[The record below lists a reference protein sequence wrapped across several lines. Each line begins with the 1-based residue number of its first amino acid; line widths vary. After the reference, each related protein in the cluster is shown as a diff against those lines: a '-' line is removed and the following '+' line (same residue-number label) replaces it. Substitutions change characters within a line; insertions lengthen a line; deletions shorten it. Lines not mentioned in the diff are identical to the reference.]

1 MLNTPTIEEIALYIS
16 AYDNQE
22 IESPMCEKKF
32 EYIAKNGERNG
43 NRGRILLHGA
53 LGSVDVYRYLIP
65 EMEKQN
71 CGEII
76 SIGISDLDEYCK
88 LESEEVVLHL
98 ADLYTQKILE
108 ENLDKVQIV
117 GYSFSGVIAIEM
129 AKQLL
134 EAGIDVEDVAIIDGG
149 SIPVEIQDEIIYELF
164 FIGNLH
170 VSLEKLEF
178 TDLKVFEKI
187 FGKIVD
193 SKQDSISISDFEDS
207 QEDCHIYE
215 RLLELSQL
223 TQEVRFKTYL
233 SVSDD
238 SSVRNF
244 NFDMVKHLY
253 TIFKKSFA
261 ALRFVPTV
269 YFGDIR
275 YFKTTERNG
284 IFKYFEALLQ
294 EWDDVCIGDFEIIEI
309 AGNHYSC
316 LENPNY
322 AHELA
327 KKLGSVYEEWREE

>member
-1 MLNTPTIEEIALYIS
+1 MSFFY
-16 AYDNQE
+16 
-22 IESPMCEKKF
+22 
-32 EYIAKNGERNG
+32 AKSRTC
-43 NRGRILLHGA
+43 
-53 LGSVDVYRYLIP
+53 SF
-65 EMEKQN
+65 
-71 CGEII
+71 
-76 SIGISDLDEYCK
+76 
-88 LESEEVVLHL
+88 
-98 ADLYTQKILE
+98 
-108 ENLDKVQIV
+108 IV
-117 GYSFSGVIAIEM
+117 
-129 AKQLL
+129 
-134 EAGIDVEDVAIIDGG
+134 
-149 SIPVEIQDEIIYELF
+149 YELF

>member
-1 MLNTPTIEEIALYIS
+1 M
-16 AYDNQE
+16 
-22 IESPMCEKKF
+22 
-32 EYIAKNGERNG
+32 
-43 NRGRILLHGA
+43 
-53 LGSVDVYRYLIP
+53 YRYLIP

-134 EAGIDVEDVAIIDGG
+134 EAGIDVEDVAIIDGC

-223 TQEVRFKTYL
+223 TQEARFKTYL

-238 SSVRNF
+238 SSVRNL

-294 EWDDVCIGDFEIIEI
+294 EWDDVCIGDFETIEI

-316 LENPNY
+316 LENPNN

-327 KKLGSVYEEWREE
+327 KNLGSVYKEWREE

>member
-1 MLNTPTIEEIALYIS
+1 
-16 AYDNQE
+16 
-22 IESPMCEKKF
+22 
-32 EYIAKNGERNG
+32 
-43 NRGRILLHGA
+43 
-53 LGSVDVYRYLIP
+53 
-65 EMEKQN
+65 MEQ
-71 CGEII
+71 CT
-76 SIGISDLDEYCK
+76 SINENF
-88 LESEEVVLHL
+88 
-98 ADLYTQKILE
+98 AD
-108 ENLDKVQIV
+108 
-117 GYSFSGVIAIEM
+117 G
-129 AKQLL
+129 
-134 EAGIDVEDVAIIDGG
+134 
-149 SIPVEIQDEIIYELF
+149 
-164 FIGNLH
+164 IGNYEYYSY
-170 VSLEKLEF
+170 VAVEKLEF

-223 TQEVRFKTYL
+223 TQEARFKTYL

-238 SSVRNF
+238 SSVRNL

-294 EWDDVCIGDFEIIEI
+294 EWDDVCIGDFETIEI

-316 LENPNY
+316 LENPNN

-327 KKLGSVYEEWREE
+327 KKLGSVYKEWREE